1 MIAIIDYGA
10 GNTKSLQFALE
21 RLGVKSILTS
31 DPEQIKIQKKEIFKV
46 LVLFRE
52 LSDAFQIK

>member
-21 RLGVKSILTS
+21 RLGVSSLLTS
-31 DPEQIKIQKKEIFKV
+31 NEREIRSADRSF
-46 LVLFRE
+46 FRVRVRLE
-52 LSDAFQIK
+52 VP